1 MKKLEYIARIH
12 TDFPTK
18 FGIPRQ
24 SGLVST
30 KGTIVFEPEYRK
42 EGERE
47 GNEHGGDVSRH
58 GHEAQID
65 QLFVDQEIIDQKI
78 TSPPEHDVRTPADGI
93 AEHLPGYDR
102 GNGPQIEQVDRPDDP
117 IGKTHQRAV

>member
-42 EGERE
+42 EEALKGLEEYSHLWLIWEFSEVVRE
-47 GNEHGGDVSRH
+47 NWSPTVRPPGISGAVYSQPGRRSGRIRSDCPVSGCLGSRKVRKKVWLLKSK
-58 GHEAQID
+58 EQI
-65 QLFVDQEIIDQKI
+65 
-78 TSPPEHDVRTPADGI
+78 
-93 AEHLPGYDR
+93 
-102 GNGPQIEQVDRPDDP
+102 
-117 IGKTHQRAV
+117 

>member
-42 EGERE
+42 EEALKGLEEYSHLWLIWEFSEVVRE
-47 GNEHGGDVSRH
+47 NW
-58 GHEAQID
+58 
-65 QLFVDQEIIDQKI
+65 
-78 TSPPEHDVRTPADGI
+78 SPTVRPQVAVPA
-93 AEHLPGYDR
+93 ESDR
-102 GNGPQIEQVDRPDDP
+102 IVLCQAAWDREKS
-117 IGKTHQRAV
+117 GKRYGC

>member
-42 EGERE
+42 EEALKGLEE
-47 GNEHGGDVSRH
+47 YLKTNTDNIYAYQVLSNFYVNDGKVNEAIKLLKR
-58 GHEAQID
+58 
-65 QLFVDQEIIDQKI
+65 
-78 TSPPEHDVRTPADGI
+78 GI
-93 AEHLPGYDR
+93 EL
-102 GNGPQIEQVDRPDDP
+102 NPDDKLLKNSLEMVLN
-117 IGKTHQRAV
+117 GEY

>member
-42 EGERE
+42 EEALKGLEEYSHLWLIWEFSGGQGELESDGTSAETWRE
-47 GNEHGGDVSRH
+47 
-58 GHEAQID
+58 
-65 QLFVDQEIIDQKI
+65 
-78 TSPPEHDVRTPADGI
+78 
-93 AEHLPGYDR
+93 
-102 GNGPQIEQVDRPDDP
+102 
-117 IGKTHQRAV
+117 